1 MGLAVKYERGDGS
14 VTISMW
20 GQQPAAGGYCCTK
33 RLVAMTVARAARH
46 GAVKTQRNVRL
57 QEPAFSHEV
66 SLLAA
71 YWSFLEPEN
80 PS

>member
-20 GQQPAAGGYCCTK
+20 GQQPAAGRYCCTK

-46 GAVKTQRNVRL
+46 GAVKTQRKC
-57 QEPAFSHEV
+57 Q
-66 SLLAA
+66 AA
-71 YWSFLEPEN
+71 GTGFLPRGFTAGGVLVIFRT
-80 PS
+80 